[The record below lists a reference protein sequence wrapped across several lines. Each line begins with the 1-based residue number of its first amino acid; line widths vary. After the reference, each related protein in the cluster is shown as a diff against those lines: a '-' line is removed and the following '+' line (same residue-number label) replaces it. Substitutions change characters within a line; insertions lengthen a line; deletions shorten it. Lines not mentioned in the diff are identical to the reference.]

1 VAPIAPAASIPT
13 GDTYQD
19 LAVLSLTL
27 ATFAGTT
34 VPVCIFTTGPGTVGR
49 QACEGIAGGAAAAL
63 ALTTIPLFVFSQRQR
78 SESRKGKGS
87 PTVQPSARGV
97 TFGWVASF

>member
-1 VAPIAPAASIPT
+1 VPSIPT

-49 QACEGIAGGAAAAL
+49 QACEGIAGGMASAL
-63 ALTTIPLFVFSQRQR
+63 AVATVPLFMIGARQR
-78 SESRKGKGS
+78 TEWLKVRGA
-87 PTVQPSARGV
+87 PAVHPSARGL
-97 TFGWVASF
+97 TLGWVAAF